1 LLILAVAILPLVSA
15 AAIKTVGT
23 LLCAIFLA
31 AAGLRLWSALCAH
44 PAPRRSVRVKMTETY
59 QHTIGGLLQ
68 KRAEMMEEIAVTRER
83 LAILSNDVEAI
94 DRVLER
100 LGYSGDVKLT
110 PRVPRIVLFYRGE
123 LRQFLL
129 GQLREHGPA
138 TSRTLAERLVQIEQ
152 KDARDRRMMA
162 DVVRRI
168 GKALRQ
174 MQDSKMVTRER
185 TKSMGEYSWQA
196 V

>member
-1 LLILAVAILPLVSA
+1 M
-15 AAIKTVGT
+15 
-23 LLCAIFLA
+23 
-31 AAGLRLWSALCAH
+31 RQ
-44 PAPRRSVRVKMTETY
+44 RTETY
-59 QHTIGGLLQ
+59 EHAIGGLLQ
-68 KRAEMMEEIAVTRER
+68 KRTEMMEEMAITRER
-83 LAILSNDVEAI
+83 LAVLSNDIEAL

-100 LGYSGDVKLT
+100 LGYDGDIKLT

-129 GQLREHGPA
+129 NQLRESGPA
-138 TSRTLAERLVQIEQ
+138 TSRVLAERLVQIEG

-168 GKALRQ
+168 GKALRL
-174 MQDSKMVTRER
+174 MQDSGLVKGTK
-185 TKSMGEYSWQA
+185 TKSMGEYQWRLPERL